1 MRSAVKRNKSK
12 SIPMAAA
19 FVIPMHKICLCGA
32 IVAALL
38 FLPYP
43 AHAYSYYETERVPL
57 GSVIGRYS
65 LELWHHS
72 GGYWQV
78 NSGAGKL
85 IKVRD
90 RLIEQAGIV
99 GYLNAT
105 QVAKWSLALPENVR
119 TALKEGRKVTAEAEK
134 NADLYVGA
142 SCTISGTGSVDVYAI
157 PRFHVATSATLNSFV
172 PGISVTIPLVSSG
185 YGRNIYAIYGLR
197 CAGDP
202 GLGWF
207 SNAQPAKVLEPYIH
221 PSLITNK
228 LGWLKSGATI
238 NIRGEA
244 VSTKGLTIGL
254 LTLAKGGAVGL
265 HFDFPIKVNFFEEVQ
280 RLVTVDDDQNQAEI
294 TEDDQLNVL
303 AEDGVGEEQLPLE
316 DDNGENETDSENKDP
331 ADDKDS
337 STDSNG
343 QTEGDN
349 DDGQSR
355 TDGPAAEQQQPS
367 PADPDDQPDDPPPA
381 PQNDPPPAPQNDPP
395 PPSFDPNDWL
405 IHRMF

>member
-1 MRSAVKRNKSK
+1 MERHAMRPFIIA
-12 SIPMAAA
+12 
-19 FVIPMHKICLCGA
+19 LL
-32 IVAALL
+32 AALL
-38 FLPYP
+38 FLPCP
-43 AHAYSYYETERVPL
+43 AHAYSYYETEQVPL
-57 GSVIGRYS
+57 GSVSGRYS

-119 TALKEGRKVTAEAEK
+119 SALKEGRKVTAEAEK

-142 SCTISGTGSVDVYAI
+142 NCTISGTGSVDVYAI

-172 PGISVTIPLVSSG
+172 PGISVTIPLVSGG

-207 SNAQPAKVLEPYIH
+207 SNAQPSKVLEPYIH

-228 LGWLKSGATI
+228 LGWLKSGAVI

-244 VSTKGLTIGL
+244 VSTAGLTIGL
-254 LTLAKGGAVGL
+254 LTLARGGAVGL
-265 HFDFPIKVNFFEEVQ
+265 HFDFPIKIYFFEEVQ
-280 RLVTVDDDQNQAEI
+280 KLVTVDDAQNQSEI
-294 TEDDQLNVL
+294 PEDDQLNVL
-303 AEDGVGEEQLPLE
+303 AEDGGGEEQLPLE
-316 DDNGENETDSENKDP
+316 DEP
-331 ADDKDS
+331 AEEKDS
-337 STDSNG
+337 GEEKSSEYNSEQSGKDGNAG
-343 QTEGDN
+343 QNQTK
-349 DDGQSR
+349 S
-355 TDGPAAEQQQPS
+355 
-367 PADPDDQPDDPPPA
+367 PPP
-381 PQNDPPPAPQNDPP
+381 
-395 PPSFDPNDWL
+395 FDPGGCQ
-405 IHRMF
+405 IHRAF

>member
-1 MRSAVKRNKSK
+1 MNTARRRKAALSLAMRKT
-12 SIPMAAA
+12 
-19 FVIPMHKICLCGA
+19 CLCGA
-32 IVAALL
+32 IAAVLL
-38 FLPYP
+38 FLPCP
-43 AHAYSYYETERVPL
+43 AHAYSYYETEQVSL
-57 GSVIGRYS
+57 GSVSGRYS

-119 TALKEGRKVTAEAEK
+119 TALKEGRKVSAEAES

-142 SCTISGTGSVDVYAI
+142 NCMISGSSSVDVYAI

-172 PGISVTIPLVSSG
+172 KGISVTIPLVSSG

-197 CAGDP
+197 CAGAP

-221 PSLITNK
+221 PSLITNR
-228 LGWLKSGATI
+228 LGWLKSGAVI

-244 VSTKGLTIGL
+244 ASTKGLTVGL
-254 LTLAKGGAVGL
+254 LTLARGGAVGL
-265 HFDFPIKVNFFEEVQ
+265 HFDFPIKVNFIEEVQ
-280 RLVTVDDDQNQAEI
+280 HMVTVDDAQNQAEI
-294 TEDDQLNVL
+294 PEDDQLNVL
-303 AEDGVGEEQLPLE
+303 EEDIAE
-316 DDNGENETDSENKDP
+316 
-331 ADDKDS
+331 ADDKS
-337 STDSNG
+337 EETRS
-343 QTEGDN
+343 EDN
-349 DDGQSR
+349 SG
-355 TDGPAAEQQQPS
+355 GEQE
-367 PADPDDQPDDPPPA
+367 PPPA
-381 PQNDPPPAPQNDPP
+381 PQNDPSPPV
-395 PPSFDPNDWL
+395 FDPKDYL
-405 IHRMF
+405 IHRVI